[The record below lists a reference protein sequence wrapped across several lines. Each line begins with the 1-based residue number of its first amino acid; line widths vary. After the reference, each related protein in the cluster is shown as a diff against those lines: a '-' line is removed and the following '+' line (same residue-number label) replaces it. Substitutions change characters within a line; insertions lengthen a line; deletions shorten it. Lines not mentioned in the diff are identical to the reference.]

1 VEDLVLGSDVYVSFS
16 HQMRPCRG
24 IINKHLGF
32 AANFFYSYQQN
43 MVNGSLPAQSHP
55 LAY

>member
-16 HQMRPCRG
+16 HEMYLRRG
-24 IINKHLGF
+24 IINKWLGF

-43 MVNGSLPAQSHP
+43 MVNGSLPTQSYL
-55 LAY
+55 LAH